1 MAPMIKCKHLDAS
14 KPEIGFGFV
23 CKFTGSRANCY
34 STCAWYEAEE
44 CPIDAITSQGF
55 VPHESDP
62 TGRKPNDPGAKLDQG
77 KNRLGLVMFGFAKAL
92 QEVGKVGTYGAQKYS
107 DNGWMQ
113 VPDGQRRYTDA
124 LMRHL
129 MKEAEGEEIDPETN
143 LRHAAQVAWNA
154 LSRLELMLRDKET
167 QTQKEQHE

>member
-1 MAPMIKCKHLDAS
+1 MRD
-14 KPEIGFGFV
+14 E
-23 CKFTGSRANCY
+23 CKFCQHLNLGSITASCNKNVVNLDDSIPCPFKTEPHHGKIY
-34 STCAWYEAEE
+34 TC
-44 CPIDAITSQGF
+44 
-55 VPHESDP
+55 VESDP

-92 QEVGKVGTYGAQKYS
+92 QEVCKVGTYGAQKYS

-113 VPDGQRRYTDA
+113 VPDGQSRYTDA

-154 LSRLELMLRDKET
+154 LSRLELMLREKET
-167 QTQKEQHE
+167 KTTKGAT

>member
-1 MAPMIKCKHLDAS
+1 MNVTNLDDSVPCPFQTKPHIGPM
-14 KPEIGFGFV
+14 
-23 CKFTGSRANCY
+23 FTLKKE
-34 STCAWYEAEE
+34 T
-44 CPIDAITSQGF
+44 
-55 VPHESDP
+55 DP

-129 MKEAEGEEIDPETN
+129 MKEEEGEEIDPETN

-154 LSRLELMLRDKET
+154 LSRLELMLREKENKT
-167 QTQKEQHE
+167 TKGAT